1 MTYIANCSST
11 KTELLYFFKE
21 ILSYK
26 HNTHTYTHLHTV
38 IHIVKFLL
46 NKEKSIIHTLI
57 HIVKFLLN
65 KEKILQH
72 IESHRKHIHSKN
84 LLFGVKYSIVKKK
97 RKKKKE
103 KKKKKN
109 KYR

>member
-21 ILSYK
+21 IISYK
-26 HNTHTYTHLHTV
+26 HNTHTYTHL
-38 IHIVKFLL
+38 
-46 NKEKSIIHTLI
+46 HTLI

-97 RKKKKE
+97 KKE
-103 KKKKKN
+103 KKRKKEKE
-109 KYR
+109 K